1 MRGELVVESEN
12 EQLVVGGDGQCDLP
26 GFSAKNLCYLLMDF
40 VTQYILEV
48 EVIDKHHVGMK
59 SGTMETKAL
68 SKMHWKG

>member
-40 VTQYILEV
+40 VT
-48 EVIDKHHVGMK
+48 
-59 SGTMETKAL
+59 
-68 SKMHWKG
+68 